1 MKFLWTDAK
10 HLWKTNIQ
18 NEMHEKLQA
27 FFFNLHME
35 RSSLHNCSSLNSCG
49 QVIVQQES
57 Q

>member
-27 FFFNLHME
+27 FFLIYIWKE
-35 RSSLHNCSSLNSCG
+35 VVCT
-49 QVIVQQES
+49 IVHPWTHVAKS
-57 Q
+57 